1 MSSPDAAT
9 AARAEIHVAGRVQG
23 VGYRDFARRSAER
36 AGVTGYAMNRADG
49 SVCVVIE
56 GARTVLEAVISELAR
71 GPRLARVER
80 VDVAWTEARGE
91 FTEFSIRR
99 GGRDA

>member
-1 MSSPDAAT
+1 
-9 AARAEIHVAGRVQG
+9 
-23 VGYRDFARRSAER
+23 
-36 AGVTGYAMNRADG
+36 
-49 SVCVVIE
+49 VCVVVE
-56 GARTVLEAVISELAR
+56 GARTVLEAMISELAR

-80 VDVAWTEARGE
+80 VDVGWTEARGE